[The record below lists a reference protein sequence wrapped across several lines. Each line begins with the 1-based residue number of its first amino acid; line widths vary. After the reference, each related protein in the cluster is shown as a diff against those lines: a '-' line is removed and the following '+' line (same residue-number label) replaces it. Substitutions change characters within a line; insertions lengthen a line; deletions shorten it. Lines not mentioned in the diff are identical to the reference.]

1 MHKQLVA
8 LAAAAMFSTSALAAP
23 EMALDATGGAHYVRG
38 TFANFGWTFTLAEP
52 RVLTSLGLWDAN
64 PTGFNDP
71 HPVGLWD
78 AGGNLVAQT
87 VVDNAAGTVG
97 SASVQGAWRFVD
109 IAAVLLPEGSY
120 TIGAYYPTNQ
130 DAFRG
135 SAENNPVDLDLASWL
150 TYGEARV
157 TVGAF
162 GNQFGRPDSP
172 VGAQFS
178 PGFFGP
184 NFQSAAVPLPASV
197 TLAFAGLLLLATTTR
212 RRAGAR

>member
-1 MHKQLVA
+1 MHKNLVA
-8 LAAAAMFSTSALAAP
+8 LAALAVVSASTLAAP
-23 EMALDATGGAHYVRG
+23 EMALDATGGTHYVRG

-52 RVLTSLGLWDAN
+52 RVLTSLGLWDNN
-64 PTGFNDP
+64 PVGFNDA

-78 AGGNLVAQT
+78 GGGNLVAQT
-87 VVDNAAGTVG
+87 VVDNAAASVG
-97 SASVQGAWRFVD
+97 SASGLGVWRFAD
-109 IAAVLLPEGSY
+109 IAAVLLPQGSY

-135 SAENNPVDLDLASWL
+135 SADGAPVDLDLASWL
-150 TYGEARV
+150 SYGEARV

-184 NFQSAAVPLPASV
+184 NFQSAAVPLPG
-197 TLAFAGLLLLATTTR
+197 TLALALGALAMFGAPLR
-212 RRAGAR
+212 RQRRAR